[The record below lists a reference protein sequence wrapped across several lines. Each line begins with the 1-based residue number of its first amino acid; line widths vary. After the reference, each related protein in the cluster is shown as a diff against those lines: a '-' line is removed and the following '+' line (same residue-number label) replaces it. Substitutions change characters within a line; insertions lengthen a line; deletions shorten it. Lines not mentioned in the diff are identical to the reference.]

1 MLGGQGDVICP
12 DSTPN
17 CTLEDYG
24 AVDNS
29 NAARYGNLFWSALP
43 PGQGWLYAMLIIGN
57 CSAVVASQAVIT
69 GSFTII
75 RQVSHR
81 PSGY

>member
-1 MLGGQGDVICP
+1 MRPAAHACLLLTTCDGCPTPHPQATYMLGGQGDVICP

-43 PGQGWLYAMLIIGN
+43 PGQGWL
-57 CSAVVASQAVIT
+57 
-69 GSFTII
+69 
-75 RQVSHR
+75 
-81 PSGY
+81 